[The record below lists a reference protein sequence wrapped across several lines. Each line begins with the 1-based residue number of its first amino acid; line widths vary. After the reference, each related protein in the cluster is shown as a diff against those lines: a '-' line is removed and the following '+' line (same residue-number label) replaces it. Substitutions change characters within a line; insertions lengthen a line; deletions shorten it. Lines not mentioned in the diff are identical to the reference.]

1 MPQQGSN
8 SNSGSSIFLSS
19 PMMTLSSSSI
29 SLLLHSVAT
38 FYFPQNIPLSF
49 SPAADSLY
57 SSYSHCT
64 SHLQYSETGAPC
76 GEAVH
81 CLINSVQRNAAA
93 SLHTFLLFE
102 APGGAG
108 ASTPAVSEPGSTSWA
123 AVKLITPSAFCSAS
137 LCFLKGWRP
146 SPPVRTAQSVTIF
159 CPNLENHQEILQILA
174 LLSLPSSL
182 CLINSGVQS
191 IKIQSTSFLLLKPAI
206 THFL

>member
-1 MPQQGSN
+1 
-8 SNSGSSIFLSS
+8 
-19 PMMTLSSSSI
+19 MMTLSSSSI

-57 SSYSHCT
+57 SSYSHCA
-64 SHLQYSETGAPC
+64 SHLQYSESGAPC

-81 CLINSVQRNAAA
+81 CLINSVQRNA
-93 SLHTFLLFE
+93 SSFTSYIFIVRSSGGSWCFD
-102 APGGAG
+102 PGGERAG
-108 ASTPAVSEPGSTSWA
+108 LNLLSCSEAHNSQCLLLSQ
-123 AVKLITPSAFCSAS
+123 S